1 MTDLVSLSVVLAI
14 AVLVPIAVDFSR
26 VRVAEVVLLIVGGVL
41 FGPQVLDLIT
51 PSSALTLLSE
61 LGMGLLFFL
70 AGMQIDAA
78 RLRGRAGRLG
88 ATSWLVSVA
97 IAVALALA
105 LAFSD
110 VPVASLGMAIALT
123 TTALGA
129 LLPMLRDSGEIDTKF
144 GRLFNAA
151 GEWAEFGPIFAIAIL
166 LASGSAVHGIVAV
179 IIFAVVTVALAVLPR
194 YLRHRRLSRL
204 MHEGYRLSSQ
214 LSMRIVMLL
223 IVVLLALTYTLGLD
237 MVLGA
242 FAAGLIARRYLIFEA
257 SSPRHVHTLMPR
269 IEAMAFGFFVPIFFV
284 MTGAGL
290 NLQAIL
296 DSPLRVLAFFGLIV
310 LARGVPQVFIYRKEL
325 PSLRDRVR
333 MGAMLSTTLP
343 LLVAI
348 TAVEVQS
355 GQMTNG
361 DAAIIVAAGALTVM
375 VFPVLALMMSRKGHE
390 SLRVQQG
397 EA

>member
-1 MTDLVSLSVVLAI
+1 MPDLLSLSVVLAI
-14 AVLVPIAVDFSR
+14 AVVVPILVDFTR
-26 VRVAEVVLLIVGGVL
+26 IRVAEVVFLIVGGAV
-41 FGPQVLDLIT
+41 FGPQMIGWIT

-88 ATSWLVSVA
+88 ATSWLVSVV
-97 IAVALALA
+97 VATVLSVLLALG
-105 LAFSD
+105 D
-110 VPVASLGMAIALT
+110 VPVASIGMAIALT

-129 LLPMLRDSGEIDTKF
+129 LLPMLKDSGEIETPF

-166 LASGSAVHGIVAV
+166 LASKNILHGIAAIVIFLIVAFV
-179 IIFAVVTVALAVLPR
+179 LGVLPR
-194 YLRHRRLSRL
+194 YLRHRRLSTL
-204 MHEGYRLSSQ
+204 MHQGYRLSSQ

-223 IVVLLALTYTLGLD
+223 IVVLLALTHSLGLD

-242 FAAGLIARRYLIFEA
+242 FAAGLIARRYLVSEA
-257 SSPRHVHTLMPR
+257 SSTVHVHTLMPR

-290 NLQAIL
+290 ELHAIL
-296 DSPLRVLAFFGLIV
+296 ESPVRVLLFFGLIV
-310 LARGVPQVFIYRKEL
+310 IARGIPQLFIYRKDL
-325 PSLRDRVR
+325 PRIRDRIR

-348 TAVEVQS
+348 TTVEVQS
-355 GQMTNG
+355 GQMTAQ
-361 DAAIIVAAGALTVM
+361 DSAIIVAAGTVTVI
-375 VFPVLALMMSRKGHE
+375 VFPALA
-390 SLRVQQG
+390 SLVQRSDG
-397 EA
+397 PAHVS